1 MKRLILFLMAGILM
15 IAGCTDSGHSQFVS
29 ESTARVLPPADPVKT
44 YDDSLIG
51 EAWSMDGTLQQ
62 GNYHYRVPE
71 LLSDQPGAEAFNEH
85 LLSMYGKDEFSGY
98 ISDYVCSLDWESRWY
113 GSLLSLIMI
122 QENWEGYISHYS
134 YFFDFSRD
142 QEMTASEVL
151 NEYAGVSSDRFF
163 RELEREAALCQDE
176 ITLFEPDYSEQ
187 GIAEMLLRRAETLAM
202 AYDRNRYLLSIYL
215 DEDGTIGAYLP
226 VYSTGAGMWVE
237 QECFPDMDWVCQ
249 AQEAEAGFIHAS
261 CRPDGIVEIWY
272 SSEFGSRKPK
282 ALYGFEYNKK
292 YEVEGCYGRYTDL
305 VFQKDAPDSGIP
317 YLFLLTKDH
326 TVEYVDVFRCMKY
339 GTYICGGPLYG
350 HNDILSLEADPDDG
364 RIYGVRQDGSRV
376 DLADEIHPFSIPV
389 SLAETWEDSWDL
401 WSGSLSIDE
410 DGNVQEHCSNHG
422 QESSHEGRLERIG
435 VSTEGLIYASSKENE
450 PGYDSPVYGFQ
461 RSDLNSIFLTYL
473 SGPDVFGLAD
483 YEGFFLTRDSEEPGG
498 SVRDQ
503 AFFDALYDM
512 DDSSFRDAL
521 AQNDQRSVDFSEP
534 EEVIDGQTCRIV
546 TVGEMRK
553 DRWTVIEWYAV
564 STDSLQRIYH
574 YDMDSDRWI
583 LISDGAYGMG
593 GEAWKQ
599 NI

>member
-1 MKRLILFLMAGILM
+1 MKFDTI
-15 IAGCTDSGHSQFVS
+15 
-29 ESTARVLPPADPVKT
+29 E
-44 YDDSLIG
+44 
-51 EAWSMDGTLQQ
+51 
-62 GNYHYRVPE
+62 E
-71 LLSDQPGAEAFNEH
+71 LLSYTEAIKGKTFKEIDTKH
-85 LLSMYGKDEFSGY
+85 LLDNTTNLKRNKGILGHVVESGFYKYPINSNPQADFDKIGVELKVTGYKKNMKGEKSAKERVSLSKIDFNKIVNEEYEYSKLIYKNRKILFIWYFYEKGKDIGDFLITDYQLYDMGQDEETFKNDFYIIKQKVKDGRAHELSEGDTSYLGACTKARTSKDRTTQPYSDIPAKPRAYSLKNSYMSGILNSIGTTITFDTNEFKTVEEYVLSKLRPYIGKTQLEILEEVSGRTY
-98 ISDYVCSLDWESRWY
+98 SERIPKNINKMITD
-113 GSLLSLIMI
+113 LII
-122 QENWEGYISHYS
+122 GK
-134 YFFDFSRD
+134 DD
-142 QEMTASEVL
+142 
-151 NEYAGVSSDRFF
+151 
-163 RELEREAALCQDE
+163 ELEEKHDLFKKTSHIIKNSPITPKGTYRERMSFRNL
-176 ITLFEPDYSEQ
+176 TL
-187 GIAEMLLRRAETLAM
+187 
-202 AYDRNRYLLSIYL
+202 
-215 DEDGTIGAYLP
+215 
-226 VYSTGAGMWVE
+226 
-237 QECFPDMDWVCQ
+237 
-249 AQEAEAGFIHAS
+249 
-261 CRPDGIVEIWY
+261 
-272 SSEFGSRKPK
+272 SEF
-282 ALYGFEYNKK
+282 E
-292 YEVEGCYGRYTDL
+292 
-305 VFQKDAPDSGIP
+305 
-317 YLFLLTKDH
+317 
-326 TVEYVDVFRCMKY
+326 
-339 GTYICGGPLYG
+339 
-350 HNDILSLEADPDDG
+350 
-364 RIYGVRQDGSRV
+364 
-376 DLADEIHPFSIPV
+376 
-389 SLAETWEDSWDL
+389 ETWEDSWDS

-410 DGNVQEHCSNHG
+410 DGNVQEYCSNHG